1 MQYQVKETRVVN
13 RFGKRYEADKNGVI
27 LADSPEIAEIFENM
41 GMKKID
47 KDPVKEPVK
56 VTPKKNAKI

>member
-56 VTPKKNAKI
+56 VNPKKNAKI

>member
-13 RFGKRYEADKNGVI
+13 RFGKRYEADKDGVI
-27 LADSPEIAEIFENM
+27 TADSPEIAEIFENM
-41 GMKKID
+41 WMTKIE
-47 KDPVKEPVK
+47 KDPVK

>member
-13 RFGKRYEADKNGVI
+13 RFGKRYEADKDGVI
-27 LADSPEIAEIFENM
+27 IADSPEIAEIFENM
-41 GMKKID
+41 GMTKLE
-47 KDPVKEPVK
+47 KDPVKESVK